1 MYIKHENIF
10 ILIKTMFI
18 MKNQE
23 ILIKIKFKNS

>member
-10 ILIKTMFI
+10 IFIKTMFI

-23 ILIKIKFKNS
+23 IQINQKKI